1 MLLHP
6 AYRILAAVLPLVAYG
21 SASSSDASSDTS
33 TYSLWD
39 LVPECAQS
47 CVENFVKSEYTPE
60 ECTSPSSV
68 KCLCR
73 TKTPSGL
80 TIGEAALTCV
90 HAVCPQTVIKSS
102 DVYHICDS
110 VSDAI
115 PETHATITATTFPSV
130 LPTTTTDATT
140 TDSTTTSDHISK
152 TTLTTTTTMTSTS
165 PSLSPEITIYHPS
178 SSGSGAVPEVV
189 STEPPSAAPSNPSSA
204 SNEKGDKHVSP
215 GTVIGVSVV
224 SGVAGSFIIGV
235 AVFFCCKRWKRNNRI
250 DPDPDLFE
258 IGGVMSEPPG
268 FSQPSS
274 RRSTPG
280 PDSGPSPIGATAH
293 HPEVSE
299 PPRTFQPT
307 SRSSMRLVTTPGIH
321 HSEQLQGRDQ
331 IGFAVSS
338 DSEWEISPRTLSSQ
352 HTLSEPLPNQAAGLY
367 PKPLK
372 WSHRPVSGE
381 TLFEEDELHQA
392 VSERKPSNPQRSGSP
407 SLMTGLPP
415 NPRALKDGFPAQRFR
430 RVPGQQPNQNRVH
443 QPDPQE
449 TRLGLPIPRS
459 AFRGSSTSNS
469 SSTPMESSSSSHHTS
484 SNTLLTTPFS
494 TAQGRT
500 LSGTSPRRIEPPA
513 PTPSLGTLGPAAEIV
528 SRPRIVRANDIKRV
542 QIRSSPRPPSEVVAP
557 YCPEDFWLERGRVRA
572 PPPAA
577 STDLP
582 YPSEACPGAVLY
594 PSSPKKRPQDAPN
607 RVSPTSRNLTPSKR
621 GQDLILRVD

>member
-1 MLLHP
+1 MLLHR
-6 AYRILAAVLPLVAYG
+6 AYWILAAVLLLVAYG
-21 SASSSDASSDTS
+21 SASSSNTSSDTS

-39 LVPECAQS
+39 FIPECAQL
-47 CVENFVKSEYTPE
+47 CVENFVKSDYSPE
-60 ECTSPSSV
+60 ECTSPSNV

-80 TIGEAALTCV
+80 TIGEAALSCV
-90 HAVCPQTVIKSS
+90 YAVCSQTVIKSS

-110 VSDAI
+110 VSGALL
-115 PETHATITATTFPSV
+115 ETHATITATTFPSI
-130 LPTTTTDATT
+130 LPTTTTAATT
-140 TDSTTTSDHISK
+140 TGFTTTSDHISK
-152 TTLTTTTTMTSTS
+152 NALSTTTSMTSTS
-165 PSLSPEITIYHPS
+165 PSLSSEITVQHPS
-178 SSGSGAVPEVV
+178 SSGSGAVPAVV
-189 STEPPSAAPSNPSSA
+189 STESPSATPSNPSPA
-204 SNEKGDKHVSP
+204 SNEKGDQHVSP

-250 DPDPDLFE
+250 DLDPDLFE
-258 IGGVMSEPPG
+258 IGGAMSEPPG

-280 PDSGPSPIGATAH
+280 PDSGPSSIGVTAR
-293 HPEVSE
+293 HPELSE
-299 PPRTFQPT
+299 PPRNFQPT
-307 SRSSMRLVTTPGIH
+307 SRSSVRMDTTPGIH
-321 HSEQLQGRDQ
+321 HSEQLQGREQ

-338 DSEWEISPRTLSSQ
+338 DSEWDISPRTLSSQ
-352 HTLSEPLPNQAAGLY
+352 HTLSEPLPNQIAGLY

-381 TLFEEDELHQA
+381 TLFEEDEIHQA
-392 VSERKPSNPQRSGSP
+392 VSEWKPSNPQRSGSP
-407 SLMTGLPP
+407 SVMMGLPP
-415 NPRALKDGFPAQRFR
+415 NPRALKDGFPAQIFR
-430 RVPGQQPNQNRVH
+430 RVPGQQPNQNRGH

-449 TRLGLPIPRS
+449 IRLGLPIPRS
-459 AFRGSSTSNS
+459 AFRGSSTSKS
-469 SSTPMESSSSSHHTS
+469 SSIPLESSNSSHHTS

-500 LSGTSPRRIEPPA
+500 LSGTSPGIIKPPA
-513 PTPSLGTLGPAAEIV
+513 PTPSSSTLGPAAEIV
-528 SRPRIVRANDIKRV
+528 SRPRIVRADDIKRV
-542 QIRSSPRPPSEVVAP
+542 QIGSSPRPPSEAVAP